1 MEMQHLQHFLVTARL
16 GSVGKA
22 AAELNLSQ
30 SGVSRSIRTLE
41 DLLGLPLFKR
51 VAKGVRLTEYGEK
64 FLPRAQGIWNARARA
79 INEMLS
85 YNSLKTGRVEVGL
98 HSVFEHTVAAE
109 ALARFT
115 QEHRTVDVNVVPGSE
130 PEISTRILDEELDFA
145 FALFVPE
152 HRDSRLVYEKL
163 FSMRCGT
170 YARVGHPLGDAGQVG
185 VAQLAEAEWVLSGSS
200 SLRST
205 FMEFFAD
212 HGVVPPMRQFQCG
225 SLPLALSIVEKS
237 DCLTILPDAVANSP
251 TFAGRVVRLA
261 VEHSPASS
269 PDGGLI
275 YRPDLVQTPAVSALI
290 SLFRRLARETL
301 AEYNEYNAA

>member
-1 MEMQHLQHFLVTARL
+1 MEMQHLHHFLVTARL

-51 VAKGVRLTEYGEK
+51 VAKGVSLTEYGEK

-85 YNSLKTGRVEVGL
+85 YKSLKTGRVEVGL
-98 HSVFEHTVAAE
+98 HSVFDHTVAAE
-109 ALARFT
+109 ALARFSR
-115 QEHRTVDVNVVPGSE
+115 EHRTIDVTVVSGSD
-130 PEISTRILDEELDFA
+130 PEISARIVDEQLDFA

-170 YARVGHPLGDAGQVG
+170 YVRAGHPLVGQGQVS
-185 VAQLAEAEWVLSGSS
+185 VAQLAEAEWVLAGSS

-205 FMEFFAD
+205 FTEFFTD
-212 HGVVPPMRQFQCG
+212 HGLMAPMRQLQCG
-225 SLPLALSIVEKS
+225 SLPLVVNMVENT
-237 DCLTILPDAVANSP
+237 DCLTILPDAVARAP
-251 TFAGRVVRLA
+251 AFAGRVQRLD
-261 VEHSPASS
+261 VERSPASS

-275 YRPDLVQTPAVSALI
+275 YRPDLVQTPAVSTLI
-290 SLFRRLARETL
+290 AMFRELAQQTLSDDREP
-301 AEYNEYNAA
+301 